1 MGCVHKKY
9 FLSMRKETR
18 NWLKMAE
25 YDITTAEHMLT
36 SGRYVYVVFMCHLSI
51 EKMMKAIVSEE
62 TGKTP
67 PKTHNLLYLLKLGKV
82 APPQSLHDFISV
94 INNASIPTRYPEDF
108 DKLIEVYPEE
118 ISRNYLK
125 KTQEVLK
132 WLKQD
137 NRLKE

>member
-1 MGCVHKKY
+1 MPTKNS
-9 FLSMRKETR
+9 LRMRKETK

-25 YDITTAEHMLT
+25 YDSTTADHMLA

-51 EKMMKAIVSEE
+51 KKMLKAIASEE

-67 PKTHNLLYLLKLGKV
+67 PKTHNLLYLLKLSKIT
-82 APPQSLHDFISV
+82 PPQSLHDFISI

-108 DKLIEVYPEE
+108 DKLIEVYPKE
-118 ISRNYLK
+118 IAHGYLD
-125 KTQEVLK
+125 KTQEVLQ

-137 NRLKE
+137 HRLKES